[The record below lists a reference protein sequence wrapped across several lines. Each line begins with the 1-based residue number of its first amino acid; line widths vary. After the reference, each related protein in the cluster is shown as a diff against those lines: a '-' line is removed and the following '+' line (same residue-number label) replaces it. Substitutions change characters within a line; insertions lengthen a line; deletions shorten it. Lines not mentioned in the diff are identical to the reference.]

1 MKRNVTRSFALAF
14 IFLLLAWGSPARS
27 QQMADPDFDT
37 KVARPAY
44 TKKHPRVLF
53 DEAHKNFHTTD
64 GRYKP
69 FVSLITNDGYQ
80 VTPNK
85 EKFQKKTLDGY
96 DVLVIANAAAADSNL
111 GYAAKES
118 AFTDEECDAVR
129 DWVRAGGSLL
139 LIADHTPFGAA
150 AENLGKRFGVDM
162 SKAYTS
168 DPQNYDKE
176 SGGQSIIVYTRESGR
191 LADHPITRGR
201 NASERINRIIAFTG
215 QSLKGSADTVAF
227 MKLADTA
234 VDTYPKPGG
243 QREKPDVSAAGRTQ
257 GIAMKVG
264 RGRVV
269 VMGEAAM
276 FSAQVIKQ
284 PNRPDF
290 RMGMNVSGIDNRQ
303 FALNTMHWLSH
314 LL

>member
-1 MKRNVTRSFALAF
+1 MKRNITLSFALTAAC
-14 IFLLLAWGSPARS
+14 LLLAQAITARG
-27 QQMADPDFDT
+27 QQIADPDFDT
-37 KVARPAY
+37 KIARPAY
-44 TKKHPRVLF
+44 TQKHPKVLF
-53 DEAHKNFHTTD
+53 DEAHLNFHTSD

-85 EKFQKKTLDGY
+85 EKFQKKSLEGY
-96 DVLVIANAAAADSNL
+96 DILVIANATGPDANL
-111 GYAAKES
+111 GIAAKES

-139 LIADHTPFGAA
+139 LVADHSPYGAA

-162 SKAYTS
+162 SKSYTA
-168 DPQNYDKE
+168 DPENYEKE
-176 SGGQSIIVYTRESGR
+176 SNNQGLIIYTRESGR

-215 QSLKGSADTVAF
+215 QSLKGPADAAAF
-227 MKLADTA
+227 MKLAASAIDHF
-234 VDTYPKPGG
+234 PKPGG
-243 QREKPDVSAAGRTQ
+243 EREKPDVSAVGRAQ
-257 GIAMKVG
+257 GIALRAG

-269 VMGEAAM
+269 VLGEAAM
-276 FSAQVIKQ
+276 LSAQVLKR
-284 PNRPDF
+284 PNQPDF

-303 FALNTMHWLSH
+303 FTLNTMHWLSH
-314 LL
+314 LI